1 MNICMVGTGYV
12 GLVAGT
18 CLSDFGQNVTC
29 VDKVQEKIDI
39 LNRGELPIWEMGL
52 LELIQRNVKLGRLHF
67 STDLKAA
74 VDRSLVVFL
83 AVGTPERDDGYADLS
98 QIEAV
103 AKEVAGYM
111 TEYKIIAIKST
122 VPVGTAK
129 RLRKIINENL
139 KHEVEF
145 DVVSNPEFL
154 REGAAVNDFLRPD
167 RVILGCDSDRAL
179 AIMKDIYRPLYLLET
194 PIVMTSNETAE
205 VAKYAA
211 NTMLALKVSFINEVA
226 NFCDQV
232 GADVFQVAKALG
244 MDKRIGPK
252 FLHPGPGYG
261 GSCFPKDVKA
271 LVYQSTQAKYDFKI
285 AKAIVDVNQ
294 RQRELAVDR
303 CRNVLGDFKGKTVA
317 ILGLSFKPNTD
328 DVREAPAI
336 YMADQFLKGGASVQ
350 AFDPAAMDE
359 SKKAISGI
367 TYCSDAYAACERADL
382 VIITTEWN
390 EFRDLDFV
398 RIKTL
403 VQKPVVYD
411 TRNIYDPAAL
421 KKLGYTYLA
430 TGRSHTA

>member
-29 VDKVQEKIDI
+29 VDKVREKIDI
-39 LNRGELPIWEMGL
+39 LNGGELPIWELGL

-67 STDLKAA
+67 STDLKEA
-74 VDRSLVVFL
+74 VDRSLVIFL

-129 RLRKIINENL
+129 RLKKIIKENL
-139 KHEVEF
+139 TTDVEF

-154 REGAAVNDFLRPD
+154 REGAAVNDFMRPD
-167 RVILGCDSDRAL
+167 RVILGCDSERAL

-194 PIVMTSNETAE
+194 PIVMTTNETAE

-211 NTMLALKVSFINEVA
+211 NTMLALKVSYINEVA
-226 NFCDQV
+226 NFCDEV

-271 LVYQSTQAKYDFKI
+271 LVYQANQTKYDFKL
-285 AKAIVDVNQ
+285 AKAIVEVNQ
-294 RQRELAVDR
+294 RQRERAVAR
-303 CRNVLGDFKGKTVA
+303 VKALLGELKGRT
-317 ILGLSFKPNTD
+317 ITLLGLSFKPNTD
-328 DVREAPAI
+328 DIREAPAI
-336 YMADQFLKGGASVQ
+336 YMAEQFLADGATVQ
-350 AFDPAAMDE
+350 AFDPAAMGE
-359 SKKAISGI
+359 AKKQVADIR
-367 TYCSDAYAACERADL
+367 YRDDAYKACEGADL
-382 VIITTEWN
+382 VIIATEWN
-390 EFRDLDFV
+390 EFRDLDFA
-398 RIKTL
+398 RIKSL
-403 VQKPVVYD
+403 VKSPNVYD
-411 TRNIYDPAAL
+411 TRNIYDPKAL
-421 KKLGYTYLA
+421 RALGFTYLA
-430 TGRSHTA
+430 TGRP